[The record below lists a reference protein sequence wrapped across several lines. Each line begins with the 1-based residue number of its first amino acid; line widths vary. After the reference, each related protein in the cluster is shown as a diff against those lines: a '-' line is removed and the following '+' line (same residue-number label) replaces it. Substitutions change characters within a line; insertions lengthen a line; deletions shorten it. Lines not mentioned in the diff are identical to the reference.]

1 MSALRYILLLAS
13 LVLANALLLAQSASA
28 EDYFNRAAKQYV
40 KEDKVNALRTLDKAL
55 QEHPGDA
62 RLLKLAEELLKEDQQ
77 QQQQQDSSQDQEKKQ
92 GEEKSEDGAEEKK
105 EDGSEDEKKQR
116 GDEEKKNDQQ
126 KPEPGKI
133 SKQEAERMLDAMNRQ
148 EKEVQDKVRN
158 RERPTPRTPI
168 EKDW

>member
-1 MSALRYILLLAS
+1 MIEIRLFILATALFLGNGLIM
-13 LVLANALLLAQSASA
+13 AQTASA
-28 EDYFNRAAKQYV
+28 GDYFNRAAKQYV

-62 RLLKLAEELLKEDQQ
+62 RLLKLAEELLKEEQQ
-77 QQQQQDSSQDQEKKQ
+77 QQQQQQSKEQEKKE
-92 GEEKSEDGAEEKK
+92 GEEEKNDGAEEKK
-105 EDGSEDEKKQR
+105 QDGGEKEEKQRGGDEKKSDQR
-116 GDEEKKNDQQ
+116 

-148 EKEVQDKVRN
+148 EKEVQEKVRN
-158 RERPTPRTPI
+158 RERPTPRAPI

>member
-13 LVLANALLLAQSASA
+13 LVLANVLLLAQSASA